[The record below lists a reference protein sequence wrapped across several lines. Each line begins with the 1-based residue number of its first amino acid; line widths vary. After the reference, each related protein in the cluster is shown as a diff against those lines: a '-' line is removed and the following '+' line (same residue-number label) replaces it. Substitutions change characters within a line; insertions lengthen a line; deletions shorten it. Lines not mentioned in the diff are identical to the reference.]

1 MAWASSCSRPVG
13 HVDEHGRTRADERE
27 RPNAHRRHDCRPR
40 ADHRCQTNDNVT
52 AQVRAGPDVHAI
64 GNLAVVI
71 NRRARVYDD
80 VTSHTRAAIDHA
92 ACHNDGA
99 FSDFNVPS
107 DRGCGMNDDREPAA
121 TFDKPRGDLHSDVIV
136 ADGYDTRTD
145 FRLSRYQIVAAAYD
159 FISHYLRPMFFHG
172 VIADVRDHVTPFTL
186 DRVDHNLGMAAR
198 AENENLL
205 ALIHSKWW

>member
-1 MAWASSCSRPVG
+1 
-13 HVDEHGRTRADERE
+13 
-27 RPNAHRRHDCRPR
+27 
-40 ADHRCQTNDNVT
+40 VT

-71 NRRARVYDD
+71 NRRGRVHDD
-80 VTSHTRAAIDHA
+80 VTSHTRAAIYHA

-107 DRGCGMNDDREPAA
+107 DRGCGMNDDSEPAA

-205 ALIHSKWW
+205 ALIHFQMMVNRGRGARPGCDTPWCSTNLTIDVSGMRRPSGQRHA

>member
-1 MAWASSCSRPVG
+1 
-13 HVDEHGRTRADERE
+13 
-27 RPNAHRRHDCRPR
+27 
-40 ADHRCQTNDNVT
+40 
-52 AQVRAGPDVHAI
+52 
-64 GNLAVVI
+64 
-71 NRRARVYDD
+71 
-80 VTSHTRAAIDHA
+80 
-92 ACHNDGA
+92 
-99 FSDFNVPS
+99 
-107 DRGCGMNDDREPAA
+107 MNDDREPAA